1 MDNIPLSDIQKFVN
15 DLFQKKL
22 DEFNKVSLSEPLI
35 SENMENNNSNKRK
48 LRVETPISN
57 KKLNLINSEA
67 THALVLW
74 VGDKIK
80 KHSVVPISS
89 VLTKVVEGK
98 IFLVLFIYLF
108 VLIIFKMANLMMFC
122 LITKH
127 LQDKL

>member
-1 MDNIPLSDIQKFVN
+1 M
-15 DLFQKKL
+15 FQKKL

-122 LITKH
+122 FITKH

>member
-89 VLTKVVEGK
+89 VLTKVDEGK
-98 IFLVLFIYLF
+98 IL
-108 VLIIFKMANLMMFC
+108 
-122 LITKH
+122 
-127 LQDKL
+127 